1 MADIQTHTLST
12 EGFASKSQ
20 VGDYTLDI
28 DATNKTG
35 PNPNEVLVADYAACF
50 LPAFR
55 VGGQQTG
62 HDDLG
67 KIQID
72 AEADLDDDDDLS
84 AIRFDIYVEADL
96 DDDEFA
102 EITERA
108 EGICHVHAALRESL
122 YADVTV
128 YGGADIQG

>member
-20 VGDYTLDI
+20 VGDFTLAI
-28 DATNKTG
+28 DATGESG
-35 PNPNEVLVADYAACF
+35 PSPNQVLVADYASCF

-67 KIQID
+67 RIQID

-84 AIRFDIYVEADL
+84 AIRFDVYVEADL
-96 DDDEFA
+96 SDEQFD

-108 EGICHVHAALRESL
+108 EGICHVHAALREGL
-122 YADVTV
+122 HADVAV
-128 YGGADIQG
+128 HGGADIQG

>member
-20 VGDYTLDI
+20 VGDFTLDI
-28 DATNKTG
+28 DATGESG
-35 PNPNEVLVADYAACF
+35 PSPNQVLVADYASCF

-67 KIQID
+67 RIQID

-84 AIRFDIYVEADL
+84 AIRFDVYVEADL
-96 DDDEFA
+96 SDEQFD

-108 EGICHVHAALRESL
+108 EGICHVHAALREGL
-122 YADVTV
+122 HADVAV
-128 YGGADIQG
+128 HGGADIQG

>member
-12 EGFASKSQ
+12 EGFASKNQ
-20 VGDYTLDI
+20 VGDFTLDI
-28 DATNKTG
+28 DALGDDG
-35 PNPNEVLVADYAACF
+35 PTPNQVLVADYASCF

-67 KIQID
+67 TIQID
-72 AEADLDDDDDLS
+72 AEASLDDEDDLS
-84 AIRFDIYVEADL
+84 SISFDIYVEADL
-96 DDDEFA
+96 SDEEFA

-108 EGICHVHAALRESL
+108 EGICHVHAALREGL
-122 YADVTV
+122 HADISVH
-128 YGGADIQG
+128 GGADIQG